1 MALNLRE
8 VNNMSNVL
16 TLNTTIDMW
25 SNEVKLREIRK
36 LVSPSTPLTDIEF
49 SFLVELGRATQLN
62 PFMREIWAVKYKQG
76 TSAQIFIGRDGYRK
90 AAQRQKDYEY
100 HQVNAVYSKDE
111 FKIVND
117 EIQHSYG
124 FSNRGDLI
132 GAYCIVK
139 RKSSSKATYVM
150 VTMEEYDANQSLWKS
165 KPETMIKKVAEAQGL
180 RQSFQEVLSG
190 TYSDA
195 ELPQDEKPSFH
206 IVQGNTQT
214 EKLNNLLNESVVD
227 AETGEVIDHPKKD
240 FVQGSNDIAA
250 NKEQIKEI
258 KYLFAHKKL
267 SDERIKK
274 AFNLYEIES
283 LEQLT
288 DAQARKFIFQL
299 EKV

>member
-1 MALNLRE
+1 MW
-8 VNNMSNVL
+8 NN
-16 TLNTTIDMW
+16 
-25 SNEVKLREIRK
+25 EKKLEEIRK
-36 LVSPSTPLTDIEF
+36 LVSPSAPLTDIEF
-49 SFLVELGRATQLN
+49 SFLVQLGRATQLN

-76 TSAQIFIGRDGYRK
+76 VPASIFLGRDGYRK

-111 FKIVND
+111 FRIVND
-117 EIQHSYG
+117 EIQHNYG

-132 GAYCIVK
+132 GSYCIVK
-139 RKSSSKATYVM
+139 RKSSYKYTYVM
-150 VTMEEYDANQSLWKS
+150 VTMEEYSLPQSLWKT
-165 KPETMIKKVAEAQGL
+165 KPETMIKKVAEAQAL

-195 ELPQDEKPSFH
+195 EMPQEEKPSFH

-227 AETGEVIDHPKKD
+227 ADTGELIESKKI
-240 FVQGSNDIAA
+240 FVQGSNDILA
-250 NKEQIKEI
+250 NEEQIQAI
-258 KYLFAHKKL
+258 KDLFAQKKL
-267 SDERIKK
+267 SIERINK
-274 AFNLYEIES
+274 AYSLYQIET